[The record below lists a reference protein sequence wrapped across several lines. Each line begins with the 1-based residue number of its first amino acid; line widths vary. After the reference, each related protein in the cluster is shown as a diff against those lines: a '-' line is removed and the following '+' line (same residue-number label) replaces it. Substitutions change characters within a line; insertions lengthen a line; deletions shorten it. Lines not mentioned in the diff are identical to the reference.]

1 MQNQIKN
8 RERVTKFAEVNTSE
22 KEVNNMLDLVS
33 QETDRLDSRFLE
45 SACGDGNFLIEILN
59 RKLKILIKNFKKNQ
73 YEFERNSI
81 LVIGS
86 LYGIDIL
93 NDNITTARERIFDKF
108 CKEYNGLFKESCDP
122 NLVNSIN
129 FIIKKNVV
137 QGDALTLKKVGL
149 DEPIVFSQWSIIE
162 DKVKRREY
170 SFANLISYSPF
181 EEDTLFSDLGEE
193 VSIPKTEK
201 DYPLIKFNEIYKQC

>member
-1 MQNQIKN
+1 MKDQIKN
-8 RERVTKFAEVNTSE
+8 RERVTKFAEVNTSD

-59 RKLKILIKNFKKNQ
+59 RKLKVLIKNFKKNQ

-93 NDNITTARERIFDKF
+93 NDNITVARERLFNKF
-108 CKEYNGLFKESCDP
+108 CEKYNDLYKEKCDP
-122 NLVNSIN
+122 KLIDSIKYIIEKNLI
-129 FIIKKNVV
+129 
-137 QGDALTLKKVGL
+137 QGDALTLKKVNS
-149 DEPIVFSQWSIIE
+149 DEPIIFSQWSIIE

-181 EEDTLFSDLGEE
+181 EKDTLFSDLAEE
-193 VSIPKTEK
+193 VSIPKTERN
-201 DYPLIKFNEIYKQC
+201 YELIKFNEIYKQC

>member
-93 NDNITTARERIFDKF
+93 NDNITTSRERIFDKF

-129 FIIKKNVV
+129 CIIKKNVV

>member
-1 MQNQIKN
+1 MKDQIKN
-8 RERVTKFAEVNTSE
+8 RERVTKFAEVNTSD

-59 RKLKILIKNFKKNQ
+59 RKLKVLIKNFKKNQ

-93 NDNITTARERIFDKF
+93 NDNITVARERLFNKF
-108 CKEYNGLFKESCDP
+108 CEKYNDLYKEKCDP
-122 NLVNSIN
+122 KLIDSIKY
-129 FIIKKNVV
+129 IIKKNLI
-137 QGDALTLKKVGL
+137 QGDALTLKKVNS
-149 DEPIVFSQWSIIE
+149 DEPIIFSQWSIIE

-181 EEDTLFSDLGEE
+181 EKDTLFSDLGEE
-193 VSIPKTEK
+193 VSIPKTERN
-201 DYPLIKFNEIYKQC
+201 YELIKFNEIYKQC

>member
-22 KEVNNMLDLVS
+22 KEVNTMLDLVS
-33 QETDRLDSRFLE
+33 RETDRLDSRFLE

-93 NDNITTARERIFDKF
+93 NDNIAMARNRIFDKF
-108 CKEYNGLFKESCDP
+108 CKEYNVLFKQKCDP
-122 NLVNSIN
+122 NLVNSIKY
-129 FIIKKNVV
+129 IIKKNIV
-137 QGDALTLKKVGL
+137 QGDALTLKKVNS
-149 DEPIVFSQWSIIE
+149 DEPILFSQWSIIE

-170 SFANLISYSPF
+170 SFANLVSYSPF

-201 DYPLIKFNEIYKQC
+201 NFELIKFNEIFKQC

>member
-8 RERVTKFAEVNTSE
+8 KERVTKFAEVNTSE

-129 FIIKKNVV
+129 CIIKKNVV